1 MGKHSGNR
9 GEWSELYVLIKIL
22 ADGRLYGA
30 DKHGERTDDVYYSV
44 NKVIRKENDV
54 EIEYVISEDG
64 NHIEVVIAG
73 EKKARVDT
81 DWMTEESEYLFD
93 AISLSSGRSF
103 SVARTELLMDELY
116 CTKLKSPSSDK
127 SDIRIQIHDHRTGL
141 EPTLGFSIKSALG
154 GLPTLV
160 NPSGSTN
167 IVFDLVGNVTSE
179 LAEAVNTS
187 EKEGIEGK
195 KRVTL
200 SERYKMLY
208 SNGIELIYAGT
219 QNLIFEDNLRMIDSS
234 LPEILA
240 EMLKLH
246 YVEGISDICEQIEI
260 LSKRNPLK
268 YRQPDKYP
276 YYEFKIKKL
285 LVSYAL
291 GMRSSTPWKGDE
303 QASGGYI
310 IVKEDGDVLCY
321 HLYNRNDFED
331 YLIRNTKLD
340 TPSTTRYEYSD
351 VYKSLDGEYKL
362 KLNLQ
367 IRFK

>member
-30 DKHGERTDDVYYSV
+30 DKHGKRTDDVYYDV
-44 NKVIRKENDV
+44 NKVIRKENNV
-54 EIEYVISEDG
+54 EIEYVISEDKEY
-64 NHIEVVIAG
+64 IEVIIAG
-73 EKKARVDT
+73 EKKAVIGADRIV
-81 DWMTEESEYLFD
+81 EESEHLFD
-93 AISLSSGRSF
+93 AITRSSSRTF

-154 GLPTLV
+154 SLPTLV
-160 NPSGSTN
+160 NSSGSTN
-167 IVFDLVGNVTSE
+167 VIFDLIGNMTSE
-179 LAEAVNTS
+179 IAEVVNFS
-187 EKEGIEGK
+187 EKEGDWGK
-195 KRVTL
+195 KRITL
-200 SERYKMLY
+200 SERYQNLY
-208 SNGIELIYAGT
+208 SNGIELKYTGT
-219 QNLIFEDNLRMIDSS
+219 QNSVFEDNLRMIDSS

-246 YVEGISDICEQIEI
+246 YVEGISDISEQIKI
-260 LSKRNPLK
+260 LSKKNPLE
-268 YRQPDKYP
+268 YRKPDEYP

-291 GMRSSTPWKGDE
+291 GMRSSAPWKGDE

-331 YLIRNTKLD
+331 YLVQHTKLD
-340 TPSTTRYEYSD
+340 TPSTTRHEYSN
-351 VYKSLDGEYKL
+351 VYKTLNEKYRL